1 MIKATI
7 VLLAAHIVMPWLKR
21 RSAAERHALWTTALA
36 IAALLPLLTWLLPSW
51 EPDWARRAASV
62 WPAAFE
68 SRSAADSA
76 GDIVIRA
83 TAIETGAWTLVS
95 IASWVWLAG
104 CTLLLCTLARQGL
117 RLRRLTRSGNEAPA
131 RHRLIAGRVADSLA
145 LAAPRL
151 TCSDQ
156 VRIPLA
162 WGVRRPHILLPHS
175 AQDWP
180 DDRVWAVCAH
190 EMAHIARGDWIA
202 HLLAE
207 IACRVYWF
215 NPLFW
220 MARDRMNRDSER
232 AADDIVI
239 GLGARGVEYASHLL
253 EIVRASQP
261 NNGVVPTVAMA
272 RLRAARFHHRAA
284 RCGGQVGAA
293 RPRSGFEDRIAALL
307 NGLVN
312 RARLSR
318 RGAAAMLAGACIVAG
333 PLAALGAGGRSSIEI
348 QTSNLPPIGDLNFHE
363 DAGDGSEPVRDIRL
377 IAPLAGDVAPS
388 VAEYTTPPLYS
399 DEARRR
405 SLEGVVL
412 VRADIDASG
421 RVRDAQVTRALG
433 AGLEQNALVALRQ
446 WRFHPG
452 TRNGAAVP
460 MDVEIEIAFTL
471 RNESIN
477 AQIANDMV
485 SLVGPGVTPP
495 QAVRV
500 VNPRSPRDRLAGT
513 VMLDVVLLEDGSPRI
528 VRILRSLRTDLDD
541 IAVEAFTQ
549 WRFSPALKD
558 GRPIKV
564 RMNAAVRFHG

>member
-7 VLLAAHIVMPWLKR
+7 VLLAAHVVIPLLTR
-21 RSAAERHALWTTALA
+21 RSAAERHALWTAALG
-36 IAALLPLLTWLLPSW
+36 IAALLPLLTWLMPSW
-51 EPDWARRAASV
+51 EPAWAQRAAEV

-68 SRSAADSA
+68 LRPAGDNA

-83 TAIETGAWTLVS
+83 TGIDAAQWTMLSLVPWLWGTGSLLLFVSLATHALRLQRVTASGVGPHTRHTS
-95 IASWVWLAG
+95 IA
-104 CTLLLCTLARQGL
+104 R
-117 RLRRLTRSGNEAPA
+117 
-131 RHRLIAGRVADSLA
+131 RVAESLSLA
-145 LAAPRL
+145 PPHLM
-151 TCSDQ
+151 CSDR

-162 WGVRRPHILLPHS
+162 WGLRRAYVLLPHS
-175 AQDWP
+175 SHDWP
-180 DDRVWAVCAH
+180 DERVWAVCAH
-190 EMAHIARGDWIA
+190 EMAHISRGDWIA

-207 IACRVYWF
+207 IVCRIFWF

-220 MARDRMNRDSER
+220 MARTRMSHESER

-239 GLGARGVEYASHLL
+239 GLGASGTDYASHLI
-253 EIVRASQP
+253 EIVRASRP
-261 NNGVVPTVAMA
+261 DAGFAPTVAMA
-272 RLRAARFHHRAA
+272 R
-284 RCGGQVGAA
+284 
-293 RPRSGFEDRIAALL
+293 RSGLEHRIAALL

-318 RGAAAMLAGACIVAG
+318 GAAAAILGCACLVAG
-333 PLAALGAGGRSSIEI
+333 PLAALGAGTRSTIEI
-348 QTSNLPPIGDLNFHE
+348 QTSNLPPLDGLDVREL
-363 DAGDGSEPVRDIRL
+363 AGVETEPVREIRL
-377 IAPLAGDVAPS
+377 LEPVSGDVAPV

-405 SLEGVVL
+405 GIEGVVL
-412 VRADIDASG
+412 LRARIDADG
-421 RVRDAQVTRALG
+421 RVDEARVTQSLG

-446 WRFHPG
+446 WRFRPG

-460 MDVEIEIAFTL
+460 MNVEIEIAFTL

-500 VNPRSPRDRLAGT
+500 VNPRGPHEGVTGT
-513 VMLDVVLLEDGSPRI
+513 VVLDVVLLEDGTPRI

-541 IAVEAFTQ
+541 IAVEAFAQ
-549 WRFSPALKD
+549 WRFSPAQKD